1 MNRSRHL
8 GSLERSVM
16 NHLWAVDEP
25 QTVRAVHD
33 ALCMQRVL
41 AYTTVMTVLRR
52 LAAKDLVV
60 QIRDDRAHRYLA
72 AGSRDELVAA
82 LMIDALDQIDDESDR
97 HAALVHFVAQ
107 VSIEEMRALRHA
119 LTLAERR
126 PA

>member
-16 NHLWAVDEP
+16 DHLWAVDEP
-25 QTVRAVHD
+25 QTVREVHD
-33 ALCMQRVL
+33 ALCTQRML

-60 QIRDDRAHRYLA
+60 QIRDERAHRYVA

-82 LMIDALDQIDDESDR
+82 LMIDALEQVEESGR

-107 VSIEEMRALRHA
+107 VSAEEMRALRHA
-119 LTLAERR
+119 LALAERR
-126 PA
+126 TA